1 MADIRGAINR
11 SLDRSASIEK
21 VAIDGMDRDRD
32 RDRGR
37 DGAHSA
43 EAYLLI
49 SSRRDCFW
57 VLALCV
63 YMGECNGRRQ
73 ITLIY
78 LLNQYWIDL
87 ALQLSDRSMG
97 NIIIKDYRDDI

>member
-21 VAIDGMDRDRD
+21 VAIDGMDRD

-63 YMGECNGRRQ
+63 LYGRVQRKAAD
-73 ITLIY
+73 Y
-78 LLNQYWIDL
+78 F
-87 ALQLSDRSMG
+87 
-97 NIIIKDYRDDI
+97 NIAA